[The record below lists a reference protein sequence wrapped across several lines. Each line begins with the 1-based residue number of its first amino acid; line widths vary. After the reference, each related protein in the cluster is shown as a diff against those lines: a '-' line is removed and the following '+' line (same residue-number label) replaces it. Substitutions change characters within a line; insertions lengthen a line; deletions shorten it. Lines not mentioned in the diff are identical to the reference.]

1 MAARRLIWF
10 NMVTLDGLFE
20 GPGHNIDWHR
30 VDEEFN
36 EFAIDQLKTGDALV
50 FGRITYE
57 LMASYWPTP
66 EARADDQ
73 EVAGLMNSLPKII
86 ASRTLTVVDW
96 ENARLVG
103 EDITQEIAALKEQP
117 GKNLL
122 LFGSADLAVTLMHAG
137 LIDEIRVIVAPIV
150 LGAGTPLFKQVT
162 KPFELKLVNSRVFRN
177 GNVLLCYEPVREGGS
192 T

>member
-1 MAARRLIWF
+1 MAGRRLIWF

-36 EFAIDQLKTGDALV
+36 EFAIDQLKTGDALI

-57 LMASYWPTP
+57 LMVSYWPTS
-66 EARADDQ
+66 EALTDDPQ
-73 EVAGLMNSLPKII
+73 VAGLMNSLPKVV
-86 ASRTLTVVDW
+86 ASRSLESVDW

-103 EDITQEIAALKEQP
+103 EDISQEIAALKAQP
-117 GKNLL
+117 GKNLFI
-122 LFGSADLAVTLMHAG
+122 FGSANLAVTLMREG

-162 KPFELKLVNSRVFRN
+162 KPFELKLVDSRVFRN
-177 GNVLLCYEPVREGGS
+177 GNVLLCY
-192 T
+192 